1 MLIVTPRATEKLKES
16 LLEEQI
22 MDPEVT
28 FRITP
33 IHSMPNRL
41 GIALDKENRSDKVV
55 KSGGGIKV
63 LLIHSD
69 LAQNLEGM
77 VLDYHKTSQSEG
89 FTISRLPSIEAY
101 HTEEPKL
108 WN

>member
-1 MLIVTPRATEKLKES
+1 MLILTPRAKEKLKES

-41 GIALDKENRSDKVV
+41 GISWIKKEK
-55 KSGGGIKV
+55 GIK
-63 LLIHSD
+63 
-69 LAQNLEGM
+69 
-77 VLDYHKTSQSEG
+77 
-89 FTISRLPSIEAY
+89 
-101 HTEEPKL
+101 
-108 WN
+108 

>member
-1 MLIVTPRATEKLKES
+1 MLIVTPRAKEKLKES

-41 GIALDKENRSDKVV
+41 GIALDKERKGDQVVKGEEGIKILLIRSD
-55 KSGGGIKV
+55 
-63 LLIHSD
+63 LF
-69 LAQNLEGM
+69 QELEVM
-77 VLDYHKTSQSEG
+77 ILDYQGSLQAAG
-89 FTISRLPSIEAY
+89 FTI
-101 HTEEPKL
+101 TKL
-108 WN
+108 TLH

>member
-1 MLIVTPRATEKLKES
+1 MLIVTPRAKEKLKES

-41 GIALDKENRSDKVV
+41 GIALDKERKGDQVVKGEEGIKILLIRSD
-55 KSGGGIKV
+55 
-63 LLIHSD
+63 LF
-69 LAQNLEGM
+69 QELEGM
-77 VLDYHKTSQSEG
+77 ILDYQGSLQAAG
-89 FTISRLPSIEAY
+89 FTIS
-101 HTEEPKL
+101 KL
-108 WN
+108 TLH

>member
-1 MLIVTPRATEKLKES
+1 MLIVTPRAKEKLKES

-41 GIALDKENRSDKVV
+41 GIALDKERKGDQVVKGEEGIKILLIRSD
-55 KSGGGIKV
+55 
-63 LLIHSD
+63 LF
-69 LAQNLEGM
+69 QELEGM
-77 VLDYHKTSQSEG
+77 ILDYQGSLQVAG
-89 FTISRLPSIEAY
+89 FTIS
-101 HTEEPKL
+101 KL
-108 WN
+108 TLH